1 MIIKLHPLTGSV
13 DKSLIQTIE
22 QIESQVKSLNLNQQ
36 RPKEQMYEFHG
47 VKSNILISEL
57 YDKADCL
64 ICDISSVLGDFLY
77 TNKLSFVFDTKKIEE
92 SRLQSDYP
100 TTRGSHIITS
110 ASDFH
115 SIMLPTFQ
123 HDSKQQERLE
133 TSKYIF
139 EDSSPNPDSKF
150 FEMLREVSN

>member
-1 MIIKLHPLTGSV
+1 M
-13 DKSLIQTIE
+13 
-22 QIESQVKSLNLNQQ
+22 
-36 RPKEQMYEFHG
+36 
-47 VKSNILISEL
+47 
-57 YDKADCL
+57 
-64 ICDISSVLGDFLY
+64 CDISSVLGDFLY
-77 TNKLSFVFDTKKIEE
+77 TNKLSFVFDTKKIEQ

-100 TTRGSHIITS
+100 TTRGSHIIS
-110 ASDFH
+110 SVSDFY
-115 SIMLPTFQ
+115 STMLPTFQ